1 MLAGGAMAQGYGQRP
16 GSMNGPGG
24 AGHGP
29 DESMPSAPA
38 TVKPDK
44 AARKASEAGQKTMAK
59 AREFEQQ
66 AAQATDPDKK
76 ARALEKAEDSYGR
89 ALDQFTEVLRNRDDA
104 DAWNQ
109 VGYIHLHFGA
119 YRESID
125 DYNHALALKPDMEEA
140 VAHRA
145 QAYLAQDRLDEA
157 KAAYMELFNHARP
170 FADELLSLMQTWVKN
185 HRATANGVRPGEID
199 SFDKWVTERSGIAQT
214 AANP

>member
-1 MLAGGAMAQGYGQRP
+1 MYGQRP
-16 GSMNGPGG
+16 GGVAGNGHGGGPGED
-24 AGHGP
+24 A
-29 DESMPSAPA
+29 MPSAPA
-38 TVKPDK
+38 AVKPDK
-44 AARKASEAGQKTMAK
+44 AARKASEAGQKSMTK

-89 ALDQFTEVLRNRDDA
+89 ALDQFTEVLRNRDDVN
-104 DAWNQ
+104 AWNQ

-125 DYNHALALKPDMEEA
+125 DYNHALALKPDLEEA
-140 VAHRA
+140 IAHRA

-157 KAAYMELFNHARP
+157 KSAYMELFNHARP
-170 FADELLSLMQTWVKN
+170 LADELLDQMQTWVKT
-185 HRATANGVRPGEID
+185 HRAAASGVRAGDID
-199 SFDKWVTERSGIAQT
+199 SFDKWVAERSGIAKT